1 MITAIVSVVA
11 IEIEANNLEP
21 ILICPEQDRSLSARY
36 KVICESFSKKLHE
49 EYSFLTA
56 NSCSPR
62 DQFQLKDID
71 LKRIDGGANTTMVRV
86 DQTSIDVLESRL

>member
-11 IEIEANNLEP
+11 IEIEANNLDP

-49 EYSFLTA
+49 EYSFS
-56 NSCSPR
+56 NSKFMFS
-62 DQFQLKDID
+62 
-71 LKRIDGGANTTMVRV
+71 
-86 DQTSIDVLESRL
+86 